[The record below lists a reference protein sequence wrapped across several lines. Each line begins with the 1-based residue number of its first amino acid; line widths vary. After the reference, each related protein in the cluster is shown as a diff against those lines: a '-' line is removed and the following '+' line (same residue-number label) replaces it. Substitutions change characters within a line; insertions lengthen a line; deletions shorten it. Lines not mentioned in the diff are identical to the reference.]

1 MADVSTQTAEPA
13 SLRRTIAAVPV
24 LDIRNVA
31 LVVLATLATLAAF
44 KLAADVLV
52 PITLS
57 ISLGYVLMPL
67 VLWMRRRLRIP
78 EPLGAGIALVLLVV
92 LIVVGAV
99 EMQPRVSAILDT
111 VPKATQR
118 LGHLLHSTALE
129 KTSAIRK
136 RTRSEEHT
144 SELQELMR

>member
-31 LVVLATLATLAAF
+31 LVVLATLATLAAL

-78 EPLGAGIALVLLVV
+78 EPLGAGIALVL
-92 LIVVGAV
+92 
-99 EMQPRVSAILDT
+99 
-111 VPKATQR
+111 
-118 LGHLLHSTALE
+118 
-129 KTSAIRK
+129 
-136 RTRSEEHT
+136 RSEERRVGKECVSTCRSRWSPYH
-144 SELQELMR
+144 

>member
-31 LVVLATLATLAAF
+31 LVVLATLATLAAL

-111 VPKATQR
+111 V
-118 LGHLLHSTALE
+118 
-129 KTSAIRK
+129 
-136 RTRSEEHT
+136 RSEEHT
-144 SELQELMR
+144 SELQSLMRISYAVFCLKKKNTQKH